1 MRIYDLPLTCQKNTD
16 GTLLFLKM
24 TNKIII
30 VLLPMFLSV
39 FFLLLGRAEALP
51 IAPEVSGKTITLFS
65 SANTTPI
72 KISVSPANMETDVQI
87 KVTGFKRENKL
98 KVISLDSPTRLLL
111 DMFRELPSFKTIDL
125 SINTGPAMELRVG
138 HHTKKVRLV
147 LSIKDGLVPVS
158 QIVYEPDGFTLIV
171 RATGKNIQLGSEK
184 NNKIDPGESTLTNNV
199 KNNPLVAS
207 SDSSILDL
215 NNTTSPPGQDLDGEQ
230 DDSLIFQ
237 IKLDD
242 TDPAAPVFSKGIS
255 YYKAGDWPAAIAQLQ
270 SLVKKY
276 PGSPHAEKAW
286 FLLPRIYEKIYA
298 DSLQTHFTEL
308 TDRYRDAVSRFPN
321 SPFTGET
328 MLRIGRLY
336 HQMKNY
342 AEAQGY
348 YTIAMNS
355 SPPASSTAL
364 RAKLQIA
371 KIFRL
376 KKKDRQAVEFLQ
388 SIIDTSKPLPIKG
401 EAMMALAKILY
412 DQRAFNKSL
421 DLLLRLMA
429 MNAENIYKIPEM
441 PLYLGNNHYQL
452 GQNTQARK
460 QLFLY
465 YNTSPDSEDSPVTL
479 ARIGETY
486 LREGR
491 IRDAVRIY
499 LFVCKRYPG
508 SQGANI
514 SWIRLAEQQEANS
527 EVASLIP
534 LSSRQIYEKVYG
546 FFMETDENDPLAMLA
561 MLKLGVLHHKEKN
574 YDESLGVLKKLF
586 TKNPQGALREN
597 GNFALHKTL
606 ESMITDAM
614 DKNDPD
620 RAIAI
625 YEREKTLFHELF
637 FAEPIF
643 LVVARAYLGLG
654 FEEKAMELFQQM
666 DSLLSD
672 KEKPE
677 DLLYYIGRQA
687 FQSQKMEKAQV
698 RLALLLKKFPKG
710 KYVGDTSFLMANCF
724 LKKKQY
730 TQAMDML
737 DAALTHDLSRCEK
750 TKILILLAKTAIKT
764 KARKK
769 AMGAVIDAEKN
780 HGSCVGLSG
789 YLGDEI
795 GDLFFKLG
803 APDKAAAVFTR
814 VVEMEQSQV
823 GKASLKYKIAQCF
836 QLLDRRE
843 ESFILYQEVADMNTP
858 FWSNLAR
865 ENIAAAGFSDEIK

>member
-1 MRIYDLPLTCQKNTD
+1 MPNYDLPLTCQKNT
-16 GTLLFLKM
+16 GGILLSLKM

-39 FFLLLGRAEALP
+39 FFILLGRAEALP

-65 SANTTPI
+65 SATPI
-72 KISVSPANMETDVQI
+72 KISVLPAKMKTDVRI
-87 KVTGFKRENKL
+87 KITGFKRENKL

-111 DMFRELPSFKTIDL
+111 DMFSELPSFNTVDL
-125 SINTGPAMELRVG
+125 SVNTGPAMELRVG
-138 HHTKKVRLV
+138 HHTEKVRLV
-147 LSIKDGLVPVS
+147 LTIKDGLVPVS
-158 QIVYEPDGFTLIV
+158 QIIYDPDGFTLIIQ
-171 RATGKNIQLGSEK
+171 ATGKNIQRGSK
-184 NNKIDPGESTLTNNV
+184 KDNKIDPGESTLTNNV
-199 KNNPLVAS
+199 KNNQFVAS
-207 SDSSILDL
+207 FDSSRPDL
-215 NNTTSPPGQDLDGEQ
+215 NVTTPPHGQHLDGEQ
-230 DDSLIFQ
+230 NDSLIFQ
-237 IKLDD
+237 INLDD
-242 TDPAAPVFSKGIS
+242 TDPAVPVFSKGIS
-255 YYKAGDWPAAIAQLQ
+255 YYKARDWPAAIAQLE
-270 SLVKKY
+270 SLAKKY
-276 PGSPHAEKAW
+276 PGSPYAEKAW
-286 FLLPRIYEKIYA
+286 FLLPRIYENIYA
-298 DSLQTHFTEL
+298 DSLKTHFTEL

-328 MLRIGRLY
+328 MFRIGRLY

-348 YTIAMNS
+348 YTLAINS
-355 SPPASSTAL
+355 NPPASSTVL
-364 RAKLQIA
+364 RVQLQIA
-371 KIFRL
+371 RIFRL
-376 KKKDRQAVEFLQ
+376 KKKYREAADLLQ
-388 SIIDTSKPLPIKG
+388 SIIYTSSLPAIKG
-401 EAMMALAKILY
+401 EAMMDLAKIFY
-412 DQRAFNKSL
+412 DQRAFHKSL
-421 DLLLRLMA
+421 DLLFRLMA
-429 MNAENIYKIPEM
+429 MNAENIYRIPEM

-452 GQNTQARK
+452 GENIRARK

-465 YNTSPDSEDSPVTL
+465 YNTSPDSENSPVIL
-479 ARIGETY
+479 ARIAETY
-486 LREGR
+486 LRDGR
-491 IRDAVRIY
+491 ILDAVRIF
-499 LFVCKRYPG
+499 LFVCKRYPE
-508 SQGANI
+508 SKGANI
-514 SWIRLAEQQEANS
+514 SWIRLAEQQETTP
-527 EVASLIP
+527 EVASLIS
-534 LSSRQIYEKVYG
+534 LSSRKIYEKVYG
-546 FFMETDENDPLAMLA
+546 LFMEKDESDPLAMLA
-561 MLKLGVLHHKEKN
+561 MLKLGVLHYKEKD
-574 YDESLGVLKKLF
+574 YDESLGMLRKLF

-597 GNFALHKTL
+597 GTFALQKTL
-606 ESMITDAM
+606 ESMITHAM
-614 DKNDPD
+614 DKNDPGQV
-620 RAIAI
+620 IAI

-637 FAEPIF
+637 FSESIF
-643 LVVARAYLGLG
+643 LVVAGAYLGLG
-654 FEEKAMELFQQM
+654 SEEKAMELFQQM
-666 DSLLSD
+666 DPLLSD

-677 DLLYYIGRQA
+677 NLLYFMGRQA
-687 FQSQKMEKAQV
+687 FQSQKMEKAQA

-710 KYVGDTSFLMANCF
+710 EYAGDASFLMGNCF
-724 LKKKQY
+724 FKKKKY
-730 TQAMDML
+730 TQAMHMF